1 MSMNH
6 TDTAGGEQLGRVR
19 SEQVERD
26 APLFTKQP
34 LALHQPLRPSIVVFV
49 DAATDRFFIL
59 R

>member
-1 MSMNH
+1 MNH